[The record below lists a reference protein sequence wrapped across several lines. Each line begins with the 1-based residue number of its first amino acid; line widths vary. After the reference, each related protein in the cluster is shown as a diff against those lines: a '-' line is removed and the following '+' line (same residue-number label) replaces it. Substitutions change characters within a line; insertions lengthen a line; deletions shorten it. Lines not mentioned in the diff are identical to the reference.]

1 MKALIVV
8 LYVFTALAA
17 HGEEFTVNLV
27 HVPGKYAYDAEGA
40 RRVFDAAA
48 ARITQET
55 GHTFK
60 VINFRS
66 RAGQCERYHRWVYM
80 SYGAYF
86 CWQGFFARHSK
97 HADMNVVL
105 EKPWEE
111 AGRRYML
118 GLTGRCM
125 KGCTSMS
132 AIQPV
137 SVEGVPR
144 EIHSI
149 YTVLHEMLHC
159 LGAKHLN
166 VPPYA
171 NVMYEGVLSALTD
184 AGLPVLPETIEQV
197 YSCTNKRKWRK

>member
-17 HGEEFTVNLV
+17 HGEEFTVNLI
-27 HVPGKYAYDAEGA
+27 HVPGQYAYDAAGA
-40 RRVFDAAA
+40 RRVFDAAV

-55 GHTFK
+55 GHTFR

-66 RAGQCERYHRWVYM
+66 RTRQCERHHRWVYM
-80 SYGAYF
+80 SQGAYF

-111 AGRRYML
+111 AGHRYML
-118 GLTGRCM
+118 GFTARCY

-132 AIQPV
+132 AIQPASTAGESRELH
-137 SVEGVPR
+137 SV
-144 EIHSI
+144 

-159 LGAKHLN
+159 LGASHINDPKN
-166 VPPYA
+166 
-171 NVMYEGVLSALTD
+171 NVMYEGALAVLTD
-184 AGLPVLPETIEQV
+184 VGLPVLPETVEEV